1 MNILGMGPLEILVV
15 LLIAFIFLGPQRM
28 VDAARLLGKASREL
42 KRMSDELPR
51 LIVDEEQPPTAG
63 SGPRDRTESG
73 GRPEPHDSNSG
84 DEGHQSDDIPVAFQQ
99 QSDTRPSREPQVRD

>member
-1 MNILGMGPLEILVV
+1 MGPLEIVVV

-51 LIVDEEQPPTAG
+51 LVVDDEDSDAPQTP
-63 SGPRDRTESG
+63 SNKSDRTQ
-73 GRPEPHDSNSG
+73 RRDSSEENG
-84 DEGHQSDDIPVAFQQ
+84 LTAADGPVAFRR
-99 QSDTRPSREPQVRD
+99 RPNADDSTELREQG